1 MSMKL
6 NKKILLIAF
15 STISLTGCDQVFS
28 KHIKC
33 DDVNA
38 VELVQKVL
46 KDNLDKTLEHDLKS
60 LINRQVIK
68 DLDPAKLKLSSQN
81 IQYSLLDS
89 RTDRIDP
96 DSTKTTCSI
105 DLTVTLPSDIVKK
118 SDEARAMDNT
128 SSVDEQA
135 TKLNLDLR
143 NNKIQMVLTY
153 VIQPTDKGDKVIA
166 TVSNSENMNRLTAD
180 TLTYA
185 FLKSQFEKN
194 KIRYEQTS
202 QSAQS
207 DDYYQDDMPVAD
219 AAEAA
224 MAAAADAT
232 AAAEEAVEY

>member
-1 MSMKL
+1 MKL
-6 NKKILLIAF
+6 NKKILLMAF
-15 STISLTGCDQVFS
+15 TIMSLTGCDKVFS

-38 VELVQKVL
+38 VGLVQKVL

-68 DLDPAKLKLSSQN
+68 DLDPTKLKLSSQN

-89 RTDRIDP
+89 RTDHIDP
-96 DSTKTTCSI
+96 DSTKTKCSI

-118 SDEARAMDNT
+118 SDEARAMDNA

-135 TKLNLDLR
+135 EKLDLDLR
-143 NNKIQMVLTY
+143 NNKIQMVLSY
-153 VIQPTDKGDKVIA
+153 IIQPTDKGDKVIA

-194 KIRYEQTS
+194 KVRYEQVRQNT
-202 QSAQS
+202 QS
-207 DDYYQDDMPVAD
+207 DDGDEYYQEDVPVAAD

-224 MAAAADAT
+224 IAAADAT
-232 AAAEEAVEY
+232 AAADAKY